1 MANEESSQSIGFGYV
16 APRPIIKKHLDIF
29 ANSLNKIDE
38 KHKEALKQ
46 RSAIQTALAQI
57 ELDSSE
63 DNWKAAYARSIQ
75 DQIDDAA
82 RGGDY
87 SSALSLATTLAGDAI
102 SAPEL
107 TSRIRTNNQRQ
118 EVLKTVK
125 ARQDLNDDTKL
136 RFEEQNGYEYKPIYD
151 DDGRVV
157 GSNDWKAKWTPVKD
171 VNVEDLVKY
180 TIGVAQADSKQSSK
194 SVTTGSDFTKH
205 DGSASGYDKQSG
217 SSSGK
222 TVLSLAKLK
231 TAATGTYNQNAE
243 AIQQDYEN
251 KIWKID
257 KLTKQRD
264 ALPPDQQDELNREIQ
279 ALEHQVSD
287 ANGIRLGSGK
297 AMFFYQI
304 DPSLR
309 AASYTKISNETT
321 SLNKTSGREAPDKD
335 NGNGGRN
342 GSNGGSNGNTV
353 FLGAGV
359 TRDGSLITPIEN
371 NWTGPQYPVST
382 GGQIYNKLNGNKE

>member
-63 DNWKAAYARSIQ
+63 DDWKAAYARSIQ

-82 RGGDY
+82 KGGDY

-102 SAPEL
+102 AAPEL

-180 TIGVAQADSKQSSK
+180 TIGVAQADSKQSSR

-217 SSSGK
+217 NSSGK

-335 NGNGGRN
+335 NGTGSRTGSTGGLNGG
-342 GSNGGSNGNTV
+342 GV
-353 FLGAGV
+353 YLGAGV
-359 TRDGSLITPIEN
+359 TKDGPVVTTQNNTWYTPM
-371 NWTGPQYPVST
+371 QYPVSS
-382 GGQIYNKLNGNKE
+382 GSQINTQLNGKQ

>member
-1 MANEESSQSIGFGYV
+1 MANEESSQSVGFGYV

-63 DNWKAAYARSIQ
+63 DDWKAAYARSIQ

-102 SAPEL
+102 AAPEL

-180 TIGVAQADSKQSSK
+180 TIGVAQADSKQSSR
-194 SVTTGSDFTKH
+194 SVTKGSDFTKH
-205 DGSASGYDKQSG
+205 DGSASGYDKQRG

-264 ALPPDQQDELNREIQ
+264 ALPSDQQDELNREIQ
-279 ALEHQVSD
+279 ALEYQVSD

-309 AASYTKISNETT
+309 AASYTKTTAETT

-335 NGNGGRN
+335 TGTGSSGGGNGGA
-342 GSNGGSNGNTV
+342 NGGGPY
-353 FLGAGV
+353 LGAGV
-359 TRDGSLITPIEN
+359 TRDAPLIMKQEN
-371 NWTGPQYPVST
+371 NNAFRNNYVSS
-382 GGQIYNKLNGNKE
+382 GSQIYNNLNNK

>member
-82 RGGDY
+82 KGGDY

-118 EVLKTVK
+118 EVLKTIK

-157 GSNDWKAKWTPVKD
+157 GSNDWKAKWAPVKD

-180 TIGVAQADSKQSSK
+180 TIGVAQADSKQSSR
-194 SVTTGSDFTKH
+194 SITTGSDFTKH

-222 TVLSLAKLK
+222 TVLTKNKLK
-231 TAATGTYNQNAE
+231 TAAEGTYRQNAQ

-251 KIWKID
+251 KVWKID

-279 ALEHQVSD
+279 ALESQVSD

-304 DPSLR
+304 DPSLS

-335 NGNGGRN
+335 TGTGSRGGGNGGT
-342 GSNGGSNGNTV
+342 NGGGPY
-353 FLGAGV
+353 LGAGV

>member
-63 DNWKAAYARSIQ
+63 DDWKAAYARSIQ

-82 RGGDY
+82 KGGDY
-87 SSALSLATTLAGDAI
+87 SSALNLATTLAGDAI

-217 SSSGK
+217 NSSGK

-335 NGNGGRN
+335 NGTGGRTGSTGGLNGG
-342 GSNGGSNGNTV
+342 GV
-353 FLGAGV
+353 YLGAGV
-359 TRDGSLITPIEN
+359 TKDGPVVTTQNNTWYTPM
-371 NWTGPQYPVST
+371 QYPVSS
-382 GGQIYNKLNGNKE
+382 GSQINTQLNGR

>member
-63 DNWKAAYARSIQ
+63 DDWKAAYARSIQ

-82 RGGDY
+82 KGGDY

-180 TIGVAQADSKQSSK
+180 TIGVAQADSKQSSR
-194 SVTTGSDFTKH
+194 SVTTGSDFTKR

-335 NGNGGRN
+335 NGTGGRTGVNGGL
-342 GSNGGSNGNTV
+342 NGGGV
-353 FLGAGV
+353 YLGAGV
-359 TRDGSLITPIEN
+359 TKDGPVVTTQNNTWYTPM
-371 NWTGPQYPVST
+371 QYPVSS
-382 GGQIYNKLNGNKE
+382 GSQINTQLNGKQ

>member
-1 MANEESSQSIGFGYV
+1 MAYEVDKQDIGLGYV
-16 APRPIIKKHLDIF
+16 APRPVIKKHLDIF
-29 ANSLNKIDE
+29 TNSLNKIDE
-38 KHKEALKQ
+38 MHKEALKQ

-63 DNWKAAYARSIQ
+63 DNWKAAYARGIQ

-82 RGGDY
+82 KGGDY
-87 SSALSLATTLAGDAI
+87 SSALSLATTLAGEAI

-118 EVLKTVK
+118 EILKNVK
-125 ARQDLNDDTKL
+125 ARQDLDDDTKL
-136 RFEEQNGYEYKPIYD
+136 RFEEQNAYEYKPIYD
-151 DDGRVV
+151 NDGRIV
-157 GSNDWKAKWTPVKD
+157 GSNDWKPKWNPVKD
-171 VNVEDLVKY
+171 VNIEDLVKY
-180 TIGVAQADSKQSSK
+180 TIAVAQADSKQSSR
-194 SVTTGSDFTKH
+194 SVTRGSDFAKH

-217 SSSGK
+217 SSSSK
-222 TVLSLAKLK
+222 TVLSKDKLK
-231 TAATGTYNQNAE
+231 TAAEGTYRQNAQ

-251 KIWKID
+251 KIWKIN

-279 ALEHQVSD
+279 ALESQVSD
-287 ANGIRLGSGK
+287 ANGIRFGSGK

-304 DPSLR
+304 DPSLS

-335 NGNGGRN
+335 NGNGGRT
-342 GSNGGSNGNTV
+342 GVNGGLNSGGV
-353 FLGAGV
+353 YLGAGV
-359 TRDGSLITPIEN
+359 TKDNPVVTTQNNTWHAPLNIPISS
-371 NWTGPQYPVST
+371 GR
-382 GGQIYNKLNGNKE
+382 QINTQLNGR

>member
-1 MANEESSQSIGFGYV
+1 MANEENSQSIDFGYV

-102 SAPEL
+102 AAPEL
-107 TSRIRTNNQRQ
+107 TSRIRTNSQRQ
-118 EVLKTVK
+118 EILKTVK
-125 ARQDLNDDTKL
+125 ARQDLHDDTKL
-136 RFEEQNGYEYKPIYD
+136 RFEDQNGYEYKPIYD

-157 GSNDWKAKWTPVKD
+157 GSNDWKPKWAPVKD
-171 VNVEDLVKY
+171 VNVDDLVKY
-180 TIGVAQADSKQSSK
+180 TIGVAQADSKQNSK
-194 SVTTGSDFTKH
+194 QVTTGSDITKA
-205 DGSASGYDKQSG
+205 DGSG
-217 SSSGK
+217 SSYDKAHGSSNGR
-222 TVLSLAKLK
+222 TVLSKDKLL
-231 TAATGTYNQNAE
+231 TAATGTYYQNAQ

-251 KIWKID
+251 KVWKID

-264 ALPPDQQDELNREIQ
+264 ALPPEQQDELNREIK
-279 ALEHQVSD
+279 ALESQVSD
-287 ANGIRLGSGK
+287 ANGLRLGSGK

-304 DPSLR
+304 DPSLT
-309 AASYTKISNETT
+309 AAAYSKISNETT
-321 SLNKTSGREAPDKD
+321 SVDKTGSREGLNRGRSGS
-335 NGNGGRN
+335 
-342 GSNGGSNGNTV
+342 GSNGGDGGSIY
-353 FLGAGV
+353 LGAGIQK
-359 TRDGSLITPIEN
+359 DGPVVVELKSPWSTQQYNLPNGDQIANTIN
-371 NWTGPQYPVST
+371 N
-382 GGQIYNKLNGNKE
+382 K

>member
-63 DNWKAAYARSIQ
+63 DDWKAAYARSIQ

-82 RGGDY
+82 KGGDY

-297 AMFFYQI
+297 SMFFYQI

-309 AASYTKISNETT
+309 AASYTKLSNETT

-335 NGNGGRN
+335 TGTGSRGGGNGGT
-342 GSNGGSNGNTV
+342 NGGGPY
-353 FLGAGV
+353 LGAGV

>member
-38 KHKEALKQ
+38 KHKESLKQ

-82 RGGDY
+82 KGGDY

-180 TIGVAQADSKQSSK
+180 TIGVAQADSKQSSR

-205 DGSASGYDKQSG
+205 DGRASGYDKQSG

-335 NGNGGRN
+335 NRTGGRTGSTGGLNGG
-342 GSNGGSNGNTV
+342 GV
-353 FLGAGV
+353 YLGAGV
-359 TRDGSLITPIEN
+359 TKDGPVVTTQNNTWYTPMQHPISS
-371 NWTGPQYPVST
+371 GS
-382 GGQIYNKLNGNKE
+382 QINTQLNGR